1 MFSKRGYTRGIL
13 HGLSDIPR
21 WRQKFSARSSS
32 TPPHPKHMLNLMNFM
47 GKMAASQSSLKCH
60 RLCPLLPLPH
70 ALQTRRNNLLET
82 PCRKRFVT
90 ALPGQRKWRNALPT
104 RRKSSDSHY
113 RVLQER
119 LSVLFLLFC
128 FFFFFLSS
136 SVAILYIR
144 ISSSLVSHCLSRWMH
159 VRLKKDNKMSMK
171 RISKAIKSKLTE
183 SIAKLVFFFFIK
195 KYTLCR

>member
-1 MFSKRGYTRGIL
+1 MSPTVWPSSPSPTRYKPVATT
-13 HGLSDIPR
+13 SSRPR
-21 WRQKFSARSSS
+21 AGSA
-32 TPPHPKHMLNLMNFM
+32 
-47 GKMAASQSSLKCH
+47 
-60 RLCPLLPLPH
+60 LLPH
-70 ALQTRRNNLLET
+70 FRASGNGAM
-82 PCRKRFVT
+82 RFRHGGKVAT
-90 ALPGQRKWRNALPT
+90 VITESSKNASPSFFF
-104 RRKSSDSHY
+104 SSVS
-113 RVLQER
+113 
-119 LSVLFLLFC
+119 
-128 FFFFFLSS
+128 FFFFLSS

>member
-1 MFSKRGYTRGIL
+1 MTSTGWLGFVDRPVFSKRGYTRGIL

-60 RLCPLLPLPH
+60 RLCPRLPLPH

-82 PCRKRFVT
+82 SCRKRFVT

-128 FFFFFLSS
+128 SFFFFSFLIGCYS
-136 SVAILYIR
+136 LYTYIFFFG
-144 ISSSLVSHCLSRWMH
+144 LAL
-159 VRLKKDNKMSMK
+159 
-171 RISKAIKSKLTE
+171 
-183 SIAKLVFFFFIK
+183 SIALNAR
-195 KYTLCR
+195 TSEERQ